1 MAYTTTT
8 LSNSATLVGTS
19 GADTVT
25 SAVTEDIQVSSFEG
39 TDSLTLTGG
48 VDSGSVGMGGGI
60 DTVNITT
67 AASKKLNITLGDAA
81 DNFDS
86 DQVDNGITVG
96 GQGGADTFILD
107 AASINS
113 RYGGGQGKDIFK
125 GTGNG
130 GTLGVDSSIVG
141 GSEDDT
147 IGLSTSG
154 LVLAARNFINGNV
167 GADKIYVNNAAAAT
181 VRGGSEDDTIT
192 VQAGAADGSEFYGDK
207 GNDKITD
214 LGGDSEL
221 FGGEGNDTLIGGQG
235 VDEYTGGAGADLFDV
250 SDTHTGAALELTTIK
265 DFTVADSDTIGGFSE
280 ADVEQGAPGD
290 LISVGDAT
298 SIAAGTAVK
307 IESVSG
313 ATILTGTSG
322 NVLVASS
329 AVAFTDATFADA
341 LETGGSLELEF
352 NNALGAND
360 GFLAIY
366 DNNVDSFIVAVTTA
380 NIIADNANAGAADL
394 TATRLVKLD
403 GISDASTIT
412 AAMIGDFV
420 A

>member
-1 MAYTTTT
+1 MAYTTTS

-67 AASKKLNITLGDAA
+67 AASKKLNITLGDSA

-125 GTGNG
+125 GTANG

-147 IGLSTSG
+147 IGLATSG
-154 LVLAARNFINGNV
+154 LVVAARVFINGNA
-167 GADKIYVNNAAAAT
+167 GADTIYVNNAAAAT
-181 VRGGSEDDTIT
+181 VRGGSENDTIT
-192 VQAGAADGSEFYGDK
+192 VQAGGADGSEFYGDK

-214 LGGDSEL
+214 LTGDSKL

-235 VDEYTGGAGADLFDV
+235 VDEYTGGAGSDLFDV
-250 SDTHTGAALELTTIK
+250 TDTFGGALELTTIK
-265 DFTVADSDTIGGFSE
+265 DFTVADSDTISGFSVT
-280 ADVEQGAPGD
+280 DVEQGAPAD
-290 LISVGDAT
+290 LISVGNAAT
-298 SIAAGTAVK
+298 SLAAGTAVK

-313 ATILTGTSG
+313 ATIMDGTSG

-329 AVAFTDATFADA
+329 AVAFTNATFVDA
-341 LETGGSLELEF
+341 LENNGSLELEF
-352 NNALGAND
+352 NGALAAND
-360 GFLAIY
+360 GFLAVY
-366 DNNVDSFIVAVTTA
+366 DNNVDTFIVAVRTGA
-380 NIIADNANAGAADL
+380 IIANNANAAAGNL
-394 TATRLVKLD
+394 SATTLVKLD
-403 GISDASTIT
+403 GITDASTIT
-412 AAMIGDFV
+412 AAMIGDFI